1 MIPADATPPSSIPE
15 PDATCAAPGDE
26 APERNVASLPTVSVC
41 MPVSR
46 PPDAVRR
53 ALTSVLAQDLAD
65 LEVVI
70 GDETGTAASVV
81 TDIAD
86 PRIVYHHNPRRLGF
100 SGNHR
105 AILDRARGRYLAV
118 FHDDDEWE
126 PTYLSS
132 MSAVL
137 DADPEVGMVCCG
149 TVVDKKDGPTP
160 WPIPIAPGRHDD
172 VLDTL
177 LYEEWF
183 LLPISTM
190 WRRDTWTGPARQWP
204 DLCCG
209 DLQFFLSVAEAGWAL
224 YYLPEVLSH
233 WVQHTGQTGAQRGS
247 DLGLGVAD
255 DVLAFWDEWLATR
268 PPDKT
273 VLVNGQ
279 RARWH
284 LRRARA
290 LLLLGRRAE
299 ARLSLR
305 RAVATARNAGDRAVA
320 LPGLRRLSLAS
331 RLPYPVIRAGVQ
343 AKRFATERR

>member
-1 MIPADATPPSSIPE
+1 MISADATPPTPTPE
-15 PDATCAAPGDE
+15 PDATFVARHDKV
-26 APERNVASLPTVSVC
+26 PEQRAGNVPKVSVC

-46 PPDAVRR
+46 PPEVVRR
-53 ALTSVLAQDLAD
+53 ALTSVLAQDLGD

-70 GDETGTAASVV
+70 GDETGMAESVV
-81 TDIAD
+81 TDIGD

-100 SGNHR
+100 SGNHC

-126 PTYLSS
+126 PAYLSS
-132 MSAVL
+132 MSGVL

-149 TVVDKKDGPTP
+149 TVVDKMDGPTP

-209 DLQFFLSVAEAGWAL
+209 DLQFFLSVAEAGWPL

-290 LLLLGRRAE
+290 LMLMGRRAE
-299 ARLSLR
+299 ASMSVK
-305 RAVATARNAGDRAVA
+305 RAVAVARNAGDRTVA

-331 RLPYPVIRAGVQ
+331 HVPYSVLRAGVW
-343 AKRFATERR
+343 AKRFASERR